1 MSIDNNSYDLEESR
15 SHSETDATAE
25 SGDGGGTLDLWQQL
39 RPDLLKDVAGA
50 TFENNSSFE
59 IPPGIINN
67 GYDRGGPGEERFHG
81 VAGKA
86 KVLSAAG
93 LPVSGTATIEQSGQV
108 VASAAGAGGVSVTA
122 PPLGGVVSGDPA
134 LSGSYDF
141 RFKPS
146 LAGADV
152 FEEGIGT
159 GYDAG
164 IIQYGAVE
172 GTVTDYDG
180 DLLEGEPVLA
190 PGIATKTGPSGE
202 YNLKAPGGVEI
213 NFRAA
218 GETVSRAPAAGSTL
232 TVDFQFARLE
242 IEVVTPELDPVV
254 GAEVAVGSKSFTTNE
269 QGRVVVDPAPVAEYQ
284 IVVAGEYARTTE
296 IQQQGERRVERFG
309 DDQDKA
315 GVNLLL
321 VDDKTGQ
328 PIRALPGEVPGGAVA
343 QSDTSGRLK
352 LFVDDVTGVDRL
364 RIGDGDDRY
373 RTVEFSDFEL
383 RAGEVAEGKLRL
395 ERKTQ
400 VSNT

>member
-1 MSIDNNSYDLEESR
+1 MSIENKSYDLEESR
-15 SHSETDATAE
+15 NSTETDAGAE
-25 SGDGGGTLDLWQQL
+25 SGDGGGILDLWQQPRRELL
-39 RPDLLKDVAGA
+39 RDVAGA
-50 TFENNSSFE
+50 TFDNSSAFS
-59 IPPGIINN
+59 IPAGVINN
-67 GYDRGGPGEERFHG
+67 GYDQGGPDEEQYHG
-81 VAGKA
+81 ATGRG
-86 KVLSAAG
+86 KVLSADG
-93 LPVSGTATIEQSGQV
+93 RPLSGTAIIEQAGV
-108 VASAAGAGGVSVTA
+108 VIASSEGVGNVSVTA
-122 PPLGGVVSGDPA
+122 PPIGGVASGDPD
-134 LSGSYDF
+134 LGGSYDF
-141 RFKPS
+141 RFRPS

-180 DLLEGEPVLA
+180 DVLTGEAVLG

-202 YNLKAPGGVEI
+202 YSLKAPGGVEVA
-213 NFRAA
+213 FRAA
-218 GETVSRAPAAGSTL
+218 GKTVTRKPAAGSTL

-242 IEVVTPELDPVV
+242 IEVVTPDLDPVV
-254 GAEVAVGSKSFTTNE
+254 GAEVAVGSKSFTTDE
-269 QGRVVVDPAPVAEYQ
+269 QGRVVVDPAPVAEYE
-284 IVVAGEYARTTE
+284 IVVAGEYARTVE

-343 QSDTSGRLK
+343 QSDKSGRLK

-383 RAGEVAEGKLRL
+383 RPGEVADGKLRL